1 MSSRR
6 SPVALVHG
14 PARSSRPLL
23 SGLGK
28 PAIDLIGQINEGRV
42 TATEYAVPGSSRR
55 SGAGSSQII
64 VFGRHR
70 DKEERIE
77 TFDINIDQ
85 RAPPRGRSPSI

>member
-6 SPVALVHG
+6 SPVALVQV
-14 PARSSRPLL
+14 PALSSRPLL

-28 PAIDLIGQINEGRV
+28 PAIDLVGQINEGRD
-42 TATEYAVPGSSRR
+42 TATGYAVPGSSRR

-64 VFGRHR
+64 LFSRYR

-85 RAPPRGRSPSI
+85 RVPPRGRSPSI